1 MDQFPS
7 QSHKAREPREVQP
20 VVMNAGRIR
29 KAPLGTRL
37 RETFFQGNAKDV
49 WGAMF
54 WNVFMEGIR
63 DNVADAFHE
72 GVDTLLRG
80 PGGGGGYRRASR
92 SGISRSN
99 PINRHSPDRALGST
113 RGSEDRYSRD
123 DRNRQNT
130 SVIEIDS
137 RAEAEEVLAAMTVSL
152 DQYDFVT
159 LAEFYQLVKISPE
172 HTDYKFGWEDL
183 GGSRIVHH
191 RGSYFLDLP
200 PVITLK

>member
-1 MDQFPS
+1 MTEFPS
-7 QSHKAREPREVQP
+7 QSNKSREPREVQP
-20 VVMNAGRIR
+20 VVMNAGRVR
-29 KAPLGTRL
+29 KTPMGTRL
-37 RETFFQGNAKDV
+37 RETFFQGNARDV

-80 PGGGGGYRRASR
+80 QGGGGGYRRSR
-92 SGISRSN
+92 SGISRNSSVS
-99 PINRHSPDRALGST
+99 RHNPDRALGSGRT
-113 RGSEDRYSRD
+113 QEDRYSRD

-130 SVIEIDS
+130 SVIELDS
-137 RAEAEEVLAAMTVSL
+137 RAEAEQVLVSLNASL
-152 DQYDFVT
+152 DQFDVVT

-183 GGSRIVHH
+183 GNARIAHSR
-191 RGSYFLDLP
+191 GAYYLDLP

>member
-7 QSHKAREPREVQP
+7 QSHASREPREIQP
-20 VVMNAGRIR
+20 VVLTPGKIR
-29 KAPLGTRL
+29 KAPVGQRL
-37 RETFFQGNAKDV
+37 RETFFQGNARDV

-54 WNVFMEGIR
+54 WEVFMSGIR

-80 PGGGGGYRRASR
+80 QGGGGYRRSR
-92 SGISRSN
+92 SGIGRSN
-99 PINRHSPDRALGST
+99 SNSRHNPDRALGGGG
-113 RGSEDRYSRD
+113 RGTDDRYSRD

-130 SVIEIDS
+130 SVIEIGS
-137 RAEAEEVLAAMTVSL
+137 RAEAEEVLRAMNASL
-152 DQYDFVT
+152 DQFDVVT
-159 LAEFYQLVKISPE
+159 LAEFYLLVKITPD

-183 GGSRIVHH
+183 GGSRIAHS
-191 RGSYFLDLP
+191 RGTYYLDLP

>member
-1 MDQFPS
+1 MDQLPS
-7 QSHKAREPREVQP
+7 QSHRAREPREVQP

-37 RETFFQGNAKDV
+37 RETFFQGNARDV

-54 WNVFMEGIR
+54 WEVFMSGIR

-80 PGGGGGYRRASR
+80 QGGGGGYRRSR
-92 SGISRSN
+92 SGISRNNS
-99 PINRHSPDRALGST
+99 INRHNPDRALGVT
-113 RGSEDRYSRD
+113 RGAEDRYSRE

-130 SVIEIDS
+130 SVIELDS
-137 RAEAEEVLAAMTVSL
+137 RAEAEEVLVAMNASL

-159 LAEFYQLVKISPE
+159 LAEFYQLVRISPE

-183 GGSRIVHH
+183 GGAKISHS
-191 RGSYFLDLP
+191 RGSYYLDLP